1 MHRIEKAVT
10 LQSRWWWSSSTYSSL
25 VISFSVINYV
35 VSVSFCAWGV
45 ITQRFKKVLIESKG
59 FFVFYTASSSCCMF
73 CQKFLS
79 GKRCATL
86 PCMIKR
92 FLRTSWWKMV
102 MSWVNP
108 AFSRTR
114 GKRFRVVVP
123 SPAGAHLMTL
133 ESGGDLAVGRGHVSF
148 LGALIYNEL

>member
-1 MHRIEKAVT
+1 MMYLCIRVDDGVLPHT
-10 LQSRWWWSSSTYSSL
+10 TRWLLVLVLLIMWLVWVFAREASL
-25 VISFSVINYV
+25 LNDLKRSLS
-35 VSVSFCAWGV
+35 
-45 ITQRFKKVLIESKG
+45 KVRA

-73 CQKFLS
+73 CRKFLS

-86 PCMIKR
+86 SCMIKR